1 MSPAALVSVV
11 LHPSY
16 SPRTLLGEGPA
27 FAESLAAWD
36 RRPGHVTR
44 QRSLRGGGKA
54 TLHETSGSAVGGGG
68 RAGAGGSRDRRRKRG
83 RQAGVFKKL
92 YENICLFITLFFC
105 ISEILAILWIYLIE
119 NKRKTMPITQ
129 R

>member
-27 FAESLAAWD
+27 FAESLTAWD

-44 QRSLRGGGKA
+44 QRSSRGRGKA

-68 RAGAGGSRDRRRKRG
+68 GAGAGGAETGDEREGGKR
-83 RQAGVFKKL
+83 VFSKNFMKT
-92 YENICLFITLFFC
+92 FIYYSFFLHFRNT
-105 ISEILAILWIYLIE
+105 SHSVDIL
-119 NKRKTMPITQ
+119 N
-129 R
+129 

>member
-27 FAESLAAWD
+27 FAESLTAWD

-44 QRSLRGGGKA
+44 QRSSRGRGKA

-68 RAGAGGSRDRRRKRG
+68 GGVGSRDRRRKRG

-92 YENICLFITLFFC
+92 YENICLFITLFF
-105 ISEILAILWIYLIE
+105 AFQKY
-119 NKRKTMPITQ
+119 
-129 R
+129 